1 MCPRQS
7 RRGDGQVKPQ
17 PPRRKVSIPKATGP
31 DPAALTAGQA
41 AIASIASNVGNSSKA
56 GNDGADAP
64 VLKKITVRVPA
75 ELAGRARSVWRLESA
90 QPDTPFRAYH
100 ELIADWIE
108 AGVTEAEQRLND
120 GRPLPPTPP
129 GQIPRGRPPHP

>member
-1 MCPRQS
+1 M
-7 RRGDGQVKPQ
+7 KPQ
-17 PPRRKVSIPKATGP
+17 PRPRQTVSIPKATGP
-31 DPAALTAGQA
+31 DPAALTAGQT
-41 AIASIASNVGNSSKA
+41 AIAGNASNSTNASRASNDGNA
-56 GNDGADAP
+56 GSDGGADAP
-64 VLKKITVRVPA
+64 VLKKITVRVPV

-120 GRPLPPTPP
+120 GQPLTPTPA

>member
-1 MCPRQS
+1 MKPR
-7 RRGDGQVKPQ
+7 

-41 AIASIASNVGNSSKA
+41 ANASITSNSSNA
-56 GNDGADAP
+56 ANDGGDSSADAP
-64 VLKKITVRVPA
+64 LLKKITVRIPA
-75 ELAGRARSVWRLESA
+75 ELAGRARTVWRIESA
-90 QPDTPFRAYH
+90 QPGIPFRPYR
-100 ELIADWIE
+100 EMIAEWIE

-120 GRPLPPTPP
+120 GQPLTPTPA

>member
-1 MCPRQS
+1 M
-7 RRGDGQVKPQ
+7 KPQ
-17 PPRRKVSIPKATGP
+17 PRRRAVSIPKATGP

-41 AIASIASNVGNSSKA
+41 ANASIASNIGNGGNA
-56 GNDGADAP
+56 GNDGADALL
-64 VLKKITVRVPA
+64 LKKITVRIPA
-75 ELAGRARSVWRLESA
+75 ELAGRARAVWRLESA

-108 AGVTEAEQRLND
+108 AGVTEAEQRLNG
-120 GRPLPPTPP
+120 GRPLTPTPP

>member
-1 MCPRQS
+1 M
-7 RRGDGQVKPQ
+7 KPQ
-17 PPRRKVSIPKATGP
+17 PRRRAVSIPKAGGP

-41 AIASIASNVGNSSKA
+41 ANASIASNVGNSSNA
-56 GNDGADAP
+56 GNDGGAQDADAP
-64 VLKKITVRVPA
+64 VLKKITVRVPI

-90 QPDTPFRAYH
+90 QPDTPFRSYNK
-100 ELIADWIE
+100 LMTDFIE

-120 GRPLPPTPP
+120 GRPLTPTPA

>member
-1 MCPRQS
+1 M
-7 RRGDGQVKPQ
+7 KPQ
-17 PPRRKVSIPKATGP
+17 PRRKVSIPKAGGP
-31 DPAALTAGQA
+31 DPAALTAGQPA
-41 AIASIASNVGNSSKA
+41 NASIASNSSNA
-56 GNDGADAP
+56 GNDGGADGAGAP

-90 QPDTPFRAYH
+90 QPGTPFRAYH

-120 GRPLPPTPP
+120 GRPLPPTPA
-129 GQIPRGRPPHP
+129 GQIPRGRPPIKFN